1 MDSSGSS
8 SGSNSFEGSDTLPKK
23 AIPHCHKLYY
33 DDEDEKQKSKVSDI
47 EDDVVPDIGSDSE
60 SDSDGYGDGLRGMTK
75 KEYLE
80 YYKAVGISDGF
91 DVPEFPQTFALG
103 IIIPFLR
110 PGVEFTRITDHL
122 NSLTDDANY
131 EFVKVVKA
139 NSMPVVGFMYYITFE
154 AKDKD
159 KDDNPVET
167 FEAKVYLG
175 ITDTDMDVLI
185 CRHKKVTIID
195 QGIHS

>member
-80 YYKAVGISDGF
+80 YYKAVGISD
-91 DVPEFPQTFALG
+91 
-103 IIIPFLR
+103 
-110 PGVEFTRITDHL
+110 
-122 NSLTDDANY
+122 DANY

-195 QGIHS
+195 QGESRRGCRGRPYDDYYAKCRYPS